1 MYGQH
6 PLADARRA
14 IHAILTDQ
22 IAHFAPGLYIKLTG
36 QTGRG
41 ASPESTRQIAD
52 YFRNC
57 FDEYFQVLGIEQ
69 DQIGRYLAGKHILEY
84 GPGNVPG
91 VTLLMIAHGADSVI
105 CVDRFPMMSISPI
118 NAEVLCHL
126 MEGLDGEAKERAAS
140 CFLRQGD
147 PASGLCERR
156 IRYLV
161 KPGGLSGLIDAADL
175 VVSRAVLE
183 HVNDLHATFT
193 DMRNALSDTGV
204 AIHQVDL
211 KSHGLHRNNPLD
223 FLTWPDHWWSWM
235 YGHKGIPNRCRV
247 NRYRESLLEN
257 GLRTILLKPTVLA
270 DQHDIEEVRPYLATP
285 FRTVSDIDLSWLG
298 FWLVCDKTTQ
308 PQGE

>member
-6 PLADARRA
+6 PFADAKRI

-22 IAHFAPGLYIKLTG
+22 IAHFAPRLYIRLTG

-41 ASPESTRQIAD
+41 ASQESAQQIAD

-57 FDEYFQVLGIEQ
+57 FDEYFQMLGIEPG
-69 DQIGRYLAGKHILEY
+69 QIDRYLAGKRILEY
-84 GPGNVPG
+84 GPGNVPC
-91 VTLLMIAHGADSVI
+91 VALLMIAHGADSVV
-105 CVDRFPMMSISPI
+105 CVDRFPMVSISPI

-126 MEGLDGEAKERAAS
+126 MEGLDGEAKQRAAS

-147 PASGLCERR
+147 PDSGLREQR

-161 KPGGLSGLIDAADL
+161 QPSGLSGLSKAANL
-175 VVSRAVLE
+175 VISRAVLE
-183 HVNDLHATFT
+183 HVNDLHATFA
-193 DMRNALSDTGV
+193 DMHNALCDTGI

-211 KSHGLHRNNPLD
+211 KSHGLHRSNPLD
-223 FLTWPDHWWSWM
+223 FLTWPTHWWSWM
-235 YGHKGIPNRCRV
+235 YGHKGMPNRWRV
-247 NRYRESLLEN
+247 NRYREALLEN

-270 DQHDIEEVRPYLATP
+270 DQHDIEEVRPYLAAPTH
-285 FRTVSDIDLSWLG
+285 TISDEDLSWLG

-308 PQGE
+308 QQGE